1 MQISENFTYKQL
13 IKYALPSIVMLVFT
27 SIYMV
32 VDGFF
37 VSNYVG
43 KTAFAAV
50 NFIMPVIMIFGFVG
64 FMFGSGG
71 SALIAKTMGEGQ
83 SEKAN
88 QIFSLLIYTSIGLGV
103 ILSIVGV
110 IFIRSIASA
119 LGAEGQMLEDCV
131 TYGRIILMVL
141 PATILQFEFNML
153 FAAAGKPM
161 VGMYVI
167 IAAGITNILLD
178 WVLIILFPFG
188 LKGAAVATAI
198 SQLVAAIVPL
208 IYFSRK
214 NSSLL
219 QFTKTNF
226 DTQVLLKTCTNGASE
241 LVTTLSMSI
250 VGMLYNMQLLKLAG
264 ENGVAAYGVLMYVSL
279 VFLTIF
285 IGYSMGTAPIIS
297 YQFGAKNHTEVR
309 SLLKKGMVIIAAF
322 AVIMFSAAQL
332 FAPLLST
339 LFVGYD
345 LELVAMTE
353 RAFELYSFSFLF
365 AGFAIFGS
373 AFFTALNDGLTS
385 GTISF
390 LRTLVF
396 ETGAVFI
403 FPIFWGIDGIWLSV
417 VIAEMMAVIVVLLF
431 LKINRHKYHY

>member
-13 IKYALPSIVMLVFT
+13 LKYALPSIVMLVFT

-50 NFIMPVIMIFGFVG
+50 NFIMPVIMIFVFVG

>member
-13 IKYALPSIVMLVFT
+13 LKYALPSIVMLVFT

>member
-1 MQISENFTYKQL
+1 MQLSDHFTYKQL
-13 IKYALPSIVMLVFT
+13 LKYALPAIVMLVFT

-71 SALIAKTMGEGQ
+71 SALIGKTMGEGAP
-83 SEKAN
+83 EKAN
-88 QIFSLLIYTSIGLGV
+88 QIFSLLVYTSIAIGAV
-103 ILSIVGV
+103 LSIFGV
-110 IFIRSIASA
+110 IFIRHIASA

-161 VGMYVI
+161 VGMFVI
-167 IAAGITNILLD
+167 IAAGITNVALD
-178 WVLIILFPFG
+178 WVLIIEFSLG
-188 LKGAAVATAI
+188 LEGAAAATAI

-208 IYFSRK
+208 IYFGRQ
-214 NSSLL
+214 NNSLL
-219 QFTKTNF
+219 RLTKTSF
-226 DTQVLLKTCTNGASE
+226 DIQALLKTCSNGVSE

-250 VGMLYNMQLLKLAG
+250 VSMLYNMQLLKISG
-264 ENGVAAYGVLMYVSL
+264 ENGVAAYGVLMYVSMI
-279 VFLTIF
+279 FLTIF

-297 YQFGAKNHTEVR
+297 YHFGAKNHTELK
-309 SLLKKGMVIIAAF
+309 SLLRKGLTIVTVF
-322 AVIMFSAAQL
+322 AIVMFSTAQL
-332 FAPLLST
+332 FAPLLSK

-345 LELVAMTE
+345 PELMAMTE

-373 AFFTALNDGLTS
+373 AFFTALNDGLVS

-396 ETGAVFI
+396 EVGAVLT
-403 FPIFWGIDGIWLSV
+403 FPIFWGVDGIWLSV
-417 VIAEMMAVIVVLLF
+417 VIAEMLAVIVFLLF
-431 LKINRHKYHY
+431 LKANRNKYQY

>member
-13 IKYALPSIVMLVFT
+13 LKYALPSIVMLVFT

-385 GTISF
+385 GTIS
-390 LRTLVF
+390 
-396 ETGAVFI
+396 
-403 FPIFWGIDGIWLSV
+403 
-417 VIAEMMAVIVVLLF
+417 
-431 LKINRHKYHY
+431 

>member
-1 MQISENFTYKQL
+1 MQLSDHFTYKQL
-13 IKYALPSIVMLVFT
+13 LQYAFPAIVMLVFT

-71 SALIAKTMGEGQ
+71 SALIGKTMGEG
-83 SEKAN
+83 EPVKAN
-88 QIFSLLIYTSIGLGV
+88 QIFSLLVYVSIGLGV
-103 ILSIVGV
+103 ILSIFGV
-110 IFIRSIASA
+110 VFVRHIASA
-119 LGAEGQMLEDCV
+119 LGADGQLLEDCV

-161 VGMYVI
+161 VGMFVI
-167 IAAGITNILLD
+167 IAAGITNVVLD
-178 WVLIILFPFG
+178 WVLIIEFSFG
-188 LKGAAVATAI
+188 LEGAAAATAI

-208 IYFSRK
+208 LYFGRK
-214 NSSLL
+214 NDSLL
-219 QFTKTNF
+219 RLTNTHF
-226 DTQVLLKTCTNGASE
+226 DIPALLKTCSNGASE

-250 VGMLYNMQLLKLAG
+250 VGMLYNMQLLKISG
-264 ENGVAAYGVLMYVSL
+264 ENGVAAYGVLMYVSMI
-279 VFLTIF
+279 FLTIF

-297 YQFGAKNHTEVR
+297 YHFGAKNDAELK
-309 SLLKKGMVIIAAF
+309 SLLRKGITIVAVFAMV
-322 AVIMFSAAQL
+322 MFVTAQL
-332 FAPLLST
+332 FAPVLAQ

-345 LELVAMTE
+345 LELMAMTE
-353 RAFELYSFSFLF
+353 RAFEIYSFSFLF

-373 AFFTALNDGLTS
+373 AFFTALNDGLVS

-396 ETGAVFI
+396 EVGAVLT
-403 FPIFWGIDGIWLSV
+403 FPLFLGLDGIWLSV
-417 VIAEMMAVIVVLLF
+417 VVAEILAVIVVVLL
-431 LKINRHKYHY
+431 LKANRNKYRY